1 VEAMNDDSFRVMD
14 FAMKG
19 YQCSQI
25 LMAMALEAQGKQNPD
40 LVRAMSGLLGGM
52 GCGKTCGALTGGCS
66 VLGLYAGWGTPDSI
80 PDEHLSAMLTE
91 FVEWFETEYTQR
103 YGSIGCKEIVGDDM
117 RNKMTRCPHIVMESL
132 VRLKEILAEYNYEFD
147 GSNLA

>member
-1 VEAMNDDSFRVMD
+1 MNDDSFRVMD

-66 VLGLYAGWGTPDSI
+66 VLGLHAGWGTPDSI
-80 PDEHLSAMLTE
+80 PDERLAAMLTE

-103 YGSIGCKEIVGDDM
+103 YGSIECKEIVGDDM
-117 RNKMTRCPHIVMESL
+117 RNKMTRCPRIVMESL
-132 VRLKEILAEYNYEFD
+132 ARLKEILADYNYEFD
-147 GSNLA
+147 ASNLA

>member
-1 VEAMNDDSFRVMD
+1 MNDDSFSVMD

-25 LMAMALEAQGKQNPD
+25 LMAVALEAQGKQNPD

-52 GCGKTCGALTGGCS
+52 GSGKTCGALTGGCS
-66 VLGLYAGWGTPDSI
+66 VLGFYAGWGTPDSN
-80 PDEHLSAMLTE
+80 PDERLAAMLGE

-103 YGSIGCKEIVGDDM
+103 YGSIECKEIVGDDM
-117 RNKMTRCPHIVMESL
+117 RNKMTRCPHIVLESL

>member
-1 VEAMNDDSFRVMD
+1 MNDDSFRVMD

-25 LMAMALEAQGKQNPD
+25 LMAVALEAQGKQNPD

-52 GCGKTCGALTGGCS
+52 GSGKTCGALTGGCS

-80 PDEHLSAMLTE
+80 PDERLAAMLAE
-91 FVEWFETEYTQR
+91 FVEWFETEYTQSF
-103 YGSIGCKEIVGDDM
+103 GSIECKEIVGDDM
-117 RNKMTRCPHIVMESL
+117 RNKMTRCPRIVMESL
-132 VRLKEILAEYNYEFD
+132 ARLKEILAEYDYEFD